1 MGKRQNNLFWLS
13 YSDLMTSLF
22 FVMLV
27 LFVLVFSIMQHKAN
41 KLGETV
47 TELGETK
54 DSLLVALK
62 EYDRIEKIKKSLE
75 NIDNNY
81 FSYNQK
87 YKKHILNI
95 EVRFDRNSAD
105 MLDMD
110 ITTREKIRNAGKSLE
125 NLMKTLPQE
134 DNIRYLL
141 VIEGQASKD
150 NAAINDE
157 LSYNRA
163 IALRDF
169 WFGEK
174 PDLNNVLPNCEVV
187 IAGSGQYGVPRE
199 KPDIPPANQ
208 RFLITIIPKIGEIEM
223 KNRFKTAYY
232 FQPSEMRYWITER
245 KSVDSIENKYD
256 KSTIDSFYS
265 WEKYVGG
272 RFNGYLDKI
281 KAGSYSDDTQLLL
294 SVARSIKP
302 DGSLDNYY
310 FSKLSCP
317 LGYFMLV
324 VLGVQLR
331 MLQGK
336 LNANCSM
343 EL

>member
-1 MGKRQNNLFWLS
+1 MGKRKNNLFWLS

-27 LFVLVFSIMQHKAN
+27 LFVLVFSIMQHKAS
-41 KLGETV
+41 KLE
-47 TELGETK
+47 EQI
-54 DSLLVALK
+54 K
-62 EYDRIEKIKKSLE
+62 ESEKIQNDLADANATLAAKASELDKINEIRKSLE

-95 EVRFDRNSAD
+95 DVRFDRNSAD

-110 ITTREKIRNAGKSLE
+110 ISTREQIRDAGKSLE

-150 NAAINDE
+150 NATINDE

-174 PDLNNVLPNCEVV
+174 PNLNNVLPNCEVV

-208 RFLITIIPKIGEIEM
+208 RFLITIIPKIGEIE
-223 KNRFKTAYY
+223 ND
-232 FQPSEMRYWITER
+232 E
-245 KSVDSIENKYD
+245 
-256 KSTIDSFYS
+256 
-265 WEKYVGG
+265 
-272 RFNGYLDKI
+272 
-281 KAGSYSDDTQLLL
+281 
-294 SVARSIKP
+294 
-302 DGSLDNYY
+302 
-310 FSKLSCP
+310 
-317 LGYFMLV
+317 
-324 VLGVQLR
+324 
-331 MLQGK
+331 
-336 LNANCSM
+336 
-343 EL
+343 

>member
-1 MGKRQNNLFWLS
+1 MGKRKNNLFWLS

-208 RFLITIIPKIGEIEM
+208 RFLITIIPKIGEIE
-223 KNRFKTAYY
+223 N
-232 FQPSEMRYWITER
+232 EE
-245 KSVDSIENKYD
+245 
-256 KSTIDSFYS
+256 
-265 WEKYVGG
+265 
-272 RFNGYLDKI
+272 
-281 KAGSYSDDTQLLL
+281 
-294 SVARSIKP
+294 
-302 DGSLDNYY
+302 
-310 FSKLSCP
+310 
-317 LGYFMLV
+317 
-324 VLGVQLR
+324 
-331 MLQGK
+331 
-336 LNANCSM
+336 
-343 EL
+343 

>member
-1 MGKRQNNLFWLS
+1 MGKRKNNLFWLS
-13 YSDLMTSLF
+13 YSDLMTNLF

-41 KLGETV
+41 KLEDV
-47 TELGETK
+47 NKSLAVKAAEL
-54 DSLLVALK
+54 D
-62 EYDRIEKIKKSLE
+62 KINEIRKSLE

-81 FSYNQK
+81 FIYNK
-87 YKKHILNI
+87 EYKKHILNI
-95 EVRFDRNSAD
+95 QVSFKTNSAN

-110 ITTREKIRNAGKSLE
+110 IKTREQIHNAGKSLE

-169 WFGEK
+169 WFGKK
-174 PDLNNVLPNCEVV
+174 PNLNQVLPNCEVV

-208 RFLITIIPKIGEIEM
+208 RFLITIIPKIGEIE
-223 KNRFKTAYY
+223 Y
-232 FQPSEMRYWITER
+232 EE
-245 KSVDSIENKYD
+245 
-256 KSTIDSFYS
+256 
-265 WEKYVGG
+265 
-272 RFNGYLDKI
+272 
-281 KAGSYSDDTQLLL
+281 
-294 SVARSIKP
+294 
-302 DGSLDNYY
+302 
-310 FSKLSCP
+310 
-317 LGYFMLV
+317 
-324 VLGVQLR
+324 
-331 MLQGK
+331 
-336 LNANCSM
+336 
-343 EL
+343 

>member
-1 MGKRQNNLFWLS
+1 MGKRKNNLFWLS

-41 KLGETV
+41 KLEDV
-47 TELGETK
+47 NKSLAVKAAEL
-54 DSLLVALK
+54 D
-62 EYDRIEKIKKSLE
+62 KINEIRKSLE

-81 FSYNQK
+81 FIYNK
-87 YKKHILNI
+87 EYKKHILNI
-95 EVRFDRNSAD
+95 QVSFKTNSAN

-110 ITTREKIRNAGKSLE
+110 IKTREQIHNAGKSLE

-134 DNIRYLL
+134 ANIRYLL

-169 WFGEK
+169 WFGKK
-174 PDLNNVLPNCEVV
+174 PNLNQVLPNCEVV

-208 RFLITIIPKIGEIEM
+208 RFLITIIPKIGEIE
-223 KNRFKTAYY
+223 Y
-232 FQPSEMRYWITER
+232 
-245 KSVDSIENKYD
+245 
-256 KSTIDSFYS
+256 
-265 WEKYVGG
+265 EKQIY
-272 RFNGYLDKI
+272 
-281 KAGSYSDDTQLLL
+281 
-294 SVARSIKP
+294 
-302 DGSLDNYY
+302 
-310 FSKLSCP
+310 
-317 LGYFMLV
+317 
-324 VLGVQLR
+324 
-331 MLQGK
+331 
-336 LNANCSM
+336 
-343 EL
+343 